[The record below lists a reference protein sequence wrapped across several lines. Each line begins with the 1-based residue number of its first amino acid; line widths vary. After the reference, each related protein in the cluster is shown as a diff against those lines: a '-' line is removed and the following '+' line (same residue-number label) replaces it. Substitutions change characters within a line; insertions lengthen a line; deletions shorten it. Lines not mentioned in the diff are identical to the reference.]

1 MSDSAE
7 EGGMVLAKGSQ
18 VCYKTSLSC
27 GRLSKPNRGSI
38 VMLEVRV
45 TAPLLKDALEKD
57 WAWIRCPEL

>member
-1 MSDSAE
+1 
-7 EGGMVLAKGSQ
+7 MVLAKGSQ

-45 TAPLLKDALEKD
+45 TAPLLTDALEKD
-57 WAWIRCPEL
+57 WAWVRCPEL